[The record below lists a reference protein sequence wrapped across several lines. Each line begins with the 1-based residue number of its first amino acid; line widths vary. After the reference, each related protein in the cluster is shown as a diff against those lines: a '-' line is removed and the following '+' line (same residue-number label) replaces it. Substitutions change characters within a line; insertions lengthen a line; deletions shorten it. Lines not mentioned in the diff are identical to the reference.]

1 MTFQEILNS
10 DDINV
15 RELGQRACELKL
27 LLDNHQ
33 ISEPEFDELLEDLKS
48 LKYIN
53 GQMNHLILLN
63 DLRNVMASIDL
74 VRHWAP

>member
-1 MTFQEILNS
+1 MTFQELLNS
-10 DDINV
+10 SDTNV
-15 RELGQRACELKL
+15 KELAQKACELKL

-33 ISEPEFDELLEDLKS
+33 ISESEFDELLEDLKS
-48 LKYIN
+48 LKYIS

-63 DLRNVMASIDL
+63 DLKNVIASIDL